1 LAIDNVGAQAFG
13 KLIPL
18 KEPAAPAAAAPAA
31 AAPANDPAAAPQGA
45 PADINVALKPGQ
57 AANITLDQAGDPAKK
72 EVPAAG
78 GPAAAATELP
88 ADVKDALGQIKT
100 MLDGLVKSL
109 TDLMGKLGI
118 APDAAPA
125 AGGPAAAAADAAK
138 PADAAAAATD
148 PAATAGGPAAANADA
163 AAADPAAAAAAVP
176 GQNGKDG
183 APGRDGAAAPA
194 QKGQTIIIPPAD
206 RGLLGG
212 IRDFL
217 VGPPQPQIIQIGD
230 GGGPNDVKVVG
241 GAAAGGGGG
250 LLGGIGNFLF
260 GGNQAPQVIKA

>member
-1 LAIDNVGAQAFG
+1 LALENVGAQAFG

-18 KEPAAPAAAAPAA
+18 KEPAAPAAAVPAA
-31 AAPANDPAAAPQGA
+31 AAPVNDQAAAPQGA
-45 PADINVALKPGQ
+45 PADVNAALKPGQ
-57 AANITLDQAGDPAKK
+57 AANISLDQAGDPAKN
-72 EVPAAG
+72 EEPAAD

-88 ADVKDALGQIKT
+88 ADIKDALGQIKT

-118 APDAAPA
+118 APAAK
-125 AGGPAAAAADAAK
+125 AGGPD
-138 PADAAAAATD
+138 
-148 PAATAGGPAAANADA
+148 
-163 AAADPAAAAAAVP
+163 AAAAVP
-176 GQNGKDG
+176 GQDGKDG

-194 QKGQTIIIPPAD
+194 QKGQTIVIPPAD

-217 VGPPQPQIIQIGD
+217 
-230 GGGPNDVKVVG
+230 
-241 GAAAGGGGG
+241 
-250 LLGGIGNFLF
+250 F